1 MNGQGYGLRVPGLVI
16 SPYARSGY
24 VDHQQ
29 LSTDSYLR
37 FIEDDFLRGARL
49 DPRTDGRPDARPF
62 VAEDAPG
69 LGDLRTDFDFRQ
81 AASAPDAPAAPST
94 SRTGLRAGDVTVEP
108 LCYRDA
114 TMSRIL
120 TVVAA
125 QVRPVPFDAAATL
138 QKFEEEVRM
147 LRGAFPDADLY
158 VFPELYLT
166 GEHPFVHPPR
176 GYDENAQPIP
186 GPLTRAI
193 GRIAK
198 RAGRWIVAG
207 SIVERDDDALYN
219 TAVVFAP
226 SGRLAARYRKV
237 FTWRP
242 FEPYAVGTEAPPVFS
257 IPNVGKVGVM
267 ICYDGWFPEMARSL
281 ALRGAEVIAHP
292 TLTTTPDREEELVL
306 ARANAITNQ
315 CYVINP
321 NAVVTIGGGRSI
333 GVDPE
338 GRVLFE
344 GGSGEEFIPEVLD
357 LDRVHTVRRHG
368 TRGLNRVL
376 QHVRDAPRAAF
387 GAYEELGRD

>member
-1 MNGQGYGLRVPGLVI
+1 
-16 SPYARSGY
+16 
-24 VDHQQ
+24 
-29 LSTDSYLR
+29 
-37 FIEDDFLRGARL
+37 
-49 DPRTDGRPDARPF
+49 
-62 VAEDAPG
+62 
-69 LGDLRTDFDFRQ
+69 
-81 AASAPDAPAAPST
+81 
-94 SRTGLRAGDVTVEP
+94 
-108 LCYRDA
+108 
-114 TMSRIL
+114 MSRIL

-125 QVRPVPFDAAATL
+125 QVRPVPFDPAATL
-138 QKFEEEVRM
+138 QKFEEEVRT

-158 VFPELYLT
+158 IFPELYLT
-166 GEHPFVHPPR
+166 GEHPFVRPPA

-207 SIVERDDDALYN
+207 SIVERDGDALYN
-219 TAVVFAP
+219 TAVVFSP
-226 SGRLAARYRKV
+226 SGRLTARYRKV

-242 FEPYAVGTEAPPVFS
+242 FEPYAAGTEAPPVFS
-257 IPNVGKVGVM
+257 IPNVGKVGLM

-292 TLTTTPDREEELVL
+292 TLTSTPDREEELVL

-315 CYVINP
+315 CYLINP

-338 GRVLFE
+338 GHVLFE
-344 GGSGEEFIPEVLD
+344 AGSGEEFLPAILD
-357 LDRVHTVRRHG
+357 IDRVRTVRRHG

-376 QHVRDAPRAAF
+376 RHVREAPRAVLDT
-387 GAYEELGRD
+387 YDDLGRG